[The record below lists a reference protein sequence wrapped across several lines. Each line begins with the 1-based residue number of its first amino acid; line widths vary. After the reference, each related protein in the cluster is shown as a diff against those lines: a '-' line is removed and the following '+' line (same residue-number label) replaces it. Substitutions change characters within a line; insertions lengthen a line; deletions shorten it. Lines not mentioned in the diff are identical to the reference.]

1 MEEGGDMRQLLLM
14 LMTAIIS
21 LAAFD
26 TRAEQVTYPKDK
38 ETRIKLGYA
47 AAECAAFY
55 IRAKQ
60 CEDKNKKPY
69 RGIDSFIDAYS
80 TIARETLGDI
90 AEKCILD
97 DTNKIILH
105 TQECGITSE
114 LIFQYLEKCG
124 SLILSLPP
132 SGKAP

>member
-1 MEEGGDMRQLLLM
+1 MRKLLLL
-14 LMTAIIS
+14 LMTAILS

-38 ETRIKLGYA
+38 ETRIRIGYE

-55 IRAKQ
+55 IRTKQ

-69 RGIDSFIDAYS
+69 SKIDSFIDAYS
-80 TIARETLGDI
+80 TIARETLGEI
-90 AEKCILD
+90 AEKCIVD

-105 TQECGITSE
+105 TQECAIPPE

-124 SLILSLPP
+124 SLIRSLDIR
-132 SGKAP
+132 

>member
-1 MEEGGDMRQLLLM
+1 MKKLLLIVVA
-14 LMTAIIS
+14 TIIS
-21 LAAFD
+21 LAVLDAH
-26 TRAEQVTYPKDK
+26 AEQVTYPKDK
-38 ETRIKLGYA
+38 DARIALGYD

-69 RGIDSFIDAYS
+69 SKIDDFIEAYS

-97 DTNKIILH
+97 DTNKIVLR
-105 TQECGITSE
+105 TQECNITSE

-124 SLILSLPP
+124 SLILSVDI
-132 SGKAP
+132 SEKAP